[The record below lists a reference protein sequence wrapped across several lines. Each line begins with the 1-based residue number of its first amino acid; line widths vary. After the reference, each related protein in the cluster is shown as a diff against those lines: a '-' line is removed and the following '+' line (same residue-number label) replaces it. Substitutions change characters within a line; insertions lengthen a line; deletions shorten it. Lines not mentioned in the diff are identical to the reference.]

1 LKKIVVLALLMTLA
15 SPGMAQT
22 KRIGIL
28 PFDDAAGVGPELG
41 AQVALFIRAE
51 LLKTR
56 KAVPKFIQYAP
67 EGEEAGPI
75 DIEKAIELG
84 RENEVDFVVIGTIL
98 EAESTSSESGIDGIS
113 FDKGSVGAAL
123 RKVKATIVIQG
134 DLISVEKG
142 TLIESYEASGSK
154 TDKSVGADI
163 STDWAG
169 YNTDSYKG
177 DGPNGKALRE
187 AVEKLVKWMV
197 KKI

>member
-1 LKKIVVLALLMTLA
+1 LKKIAILALLMTLA
-15 SPGMAQT
+15 SLGMAQT

-51 LLKTR
+51 LLKMR
-56 KAVPKFIQYAP
+56 KVVPKFIEYSP
-67 EGEEAGPI
+67 EGEESGPI
-75 DIEKAIELG
+75 DLEKALELG

-98 EAESTSSESGIDGIS
+98 EAESTSSESGINGIS
-113 FDKGSVGAAL
+113 FDKG
-123 RKVKATIVIQG
+123 
-134 DLISVEKG
+134 
-142 TLIESYEASGSK
+142 
-154 TDKSVGADI
+154 SVGADI